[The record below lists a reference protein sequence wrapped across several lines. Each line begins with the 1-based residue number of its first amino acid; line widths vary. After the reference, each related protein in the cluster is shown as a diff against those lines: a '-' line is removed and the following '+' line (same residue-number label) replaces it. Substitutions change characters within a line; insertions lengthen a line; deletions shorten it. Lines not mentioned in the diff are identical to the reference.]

1 MYHFMYFFFLI
12 KLLFIFT
19 SQSILDATVLNYE
32 KFRLVAD
39 QQDNLRIVEIAG
51 WAGLGAVQ

>member
-1 MYHFMYFFFLI
+1 LI